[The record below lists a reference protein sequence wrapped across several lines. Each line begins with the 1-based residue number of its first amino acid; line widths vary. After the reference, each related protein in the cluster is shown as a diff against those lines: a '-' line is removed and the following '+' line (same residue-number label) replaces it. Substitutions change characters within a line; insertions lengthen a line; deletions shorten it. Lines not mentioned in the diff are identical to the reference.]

1 MDFQTNREQSG
12 YMNQIIL
19 LSVLTIAFVAM
30 AVQLVRTLRGDGYG
44 VRPPPRSHREEV
56 DLKSPYRS
64 LIG

>member
-1 MDFQTNREQSG
+1 MYLHANWDQSG
-12 YMNQIIL
+12 CMNQIIMSL
-19 LSVLTIAFVAM
+19 VLIVAFGAM
-30 AVQLVRTLRGDGYG
+30 VVQLVRTLRGDGYG

>member
-1 MDFQTNREQSG
+1 
-12 YMNQIIL
+12 MNQIIL
-19 LSVLTIAFVAM
+19 LIVLTIAFAAM

-56 DLKSPYRS
+56 DLKNPYRS